1 MTDKTKSK
9 GLDMPS
15 KKDKYIQERY
25 AEYQKKWAENPPQ
38 PPTHVAITDR
48 EEIPVHYNVAAS
60 AFDFEEKEGHTTY
73 EVVGH
78 FNPNARENLLQK
90 IWRMMK
96 EESLQ

>member
-1 MTDKTKSK
+1 MKSE
-9 GLDMPS
+9 
-15 KKDKYIQERY
+15 KDKYIQERY
-25 AEYQKKWAENPPQ
+25 AEYQKKWAENPP
-38 PPTHVAITDR
+38 PPHAPRVDNER
-48 EEIPVHYNVAAS
+48 EKVPVNYNVPAS

-73 EVVGH
+73 EVCGH

>member
-1 MTDKTKSK
+1 MKSE
-9 GLDMPS
+9 
-15 KKDKYIQERY
+15 KDKYIEERY

-38 PPTHVAITDR
+38 PPDRVVDTDR
-48 EEIPVHYNVAAS
+48 KEIPVHYNIAAS
-60 AFDFEEKEGHTTY
+60 AFEEKEGHTTY

>member
-1 MTDKTKSK
+1 MD
-9 GLDMPS
+9 
-15 KKDKYIQERY
+15 
-25 AEYQKKWAENPPQ
+25 PPNR
-38 PPTHVAITDR
+38 A
-48 EEIPVHYNVAAS
+48 VHYNVAAS

>member
-1 MTDKTKSK
+1 MKSE
-9 GLDMPS
+9 
-15 KKDKYIQERY
+15 KDKYIEDRY
-25 AEYQKKWAENPPQ
+25 AEYQKKWADNPPQ
-38 PPTHVAITDR
+38 PPARVVDTGR
-48 EEIPVHYNVAAS
+48 EAAAVNYNVSAS

-90 IWRMMK
+90 IWRMIK

>member
-1 MTDKTKSK
+1 MKS
-9 GLDMPS
+9 D
-15 KKDKYIQERY
+15 KDKYIEERY

-38 PPTHVAITDR
+38 PPALVVDTGR
-48 EEIPVHYNVAAS
+48 EKVPVNYNVPAS
-60 AFDFEEKEGHTTY
+60 AFAFEEKEGHTTY

-78 FNPNARENLLQK
+78 FNPDARENLLQK

>member
-1 MTDKTKSK
+1 MKSE
-9 GLDMPS
+9 
-15 KKDKYIQERY
+15 KDKYIEERY

-38 PPTHVAITDR
+38 PPAHVAMTDR

-78 FNPNARENLLQK
+78 FNSNRARKPSSENLANDERRKFTIKL
-90 IWRMMK
+90 
-96 EESLQ
+96 SL

>member
-15 KKDKYIQERY
+15 EKDKYIEERY

-38 PPTHVAITDR
+38 PPARVVDTGR
-48 EEIPVHYNVAAS
+48 EAAPVNYNVSAS

-73 EVVGH
+73 EVCGY

>member
-1 MTDKTKSK
+1 MKS
-9 GLDMPS
+9 D
-15 KKDKYIQERY
+15 KDKYIEERY

-38 PPTHVAITDR
+38 PPDYVAITDR
-48 EEIPVHYNVAAS
+48 KEIPVHYNVPAS

-73 EVVGH
+73 EVCGH